1 MTVWGG
7 RSSPVAS
14 ARARQHRPE
23 VMARHFRKWCC
34 DRTIAANDT
43 VEGQIWRCLRAGYGG
58 EGMKFGHDTLM
69 GAALVLISRQRR
81 AREPESTSPPWSG
94 PCSRP
99 ELL

>member
-1 MTVWGG
+1 
-7 RSSPVAS
+7 
-14 ARARQHRPE
+14 
-23 VMARHFRKWCC
+23 
-34 DRTIAANDT
+34 
-43 VEGQIWRCLRAGYGG
+43 
-58 EGMKFGHDTLM
+58 MKFGHDTLM